1 MSFIGIS
8 RRQREFLSWLL
19 STEEYQ
25 SIETLL
31 KAVLERLIYAWPG
44 QAGRLFYISPYG
56 EAVGLT
62 CGEPE
67 AEVGRLTERTYQ
79 SFTRHTD
86 QSEPIVSSYA
96 LTDSHLL
103 IELPLKSGDQ
113 GVGLLHLIVDDP
125 LRQGATMS
133 PLSQD
138 EDLLVLL
145 AQAIGSEADK
155 LAMLSRARRELREL
169 NLLHELSQT
178 LVANLDLP
186 QLLHEMKVRVPQAV
200 GAERCSI
207 FLLDPTSGEL
217 VLEIP
222 GDARQFRMPADCGIV
237 GWVVTHGVGQIVND
251 VVQDSRWYNVIG
263 RDTDFT
269 TRSIL
274 CVPMRLKGRIIGAMQ
289 LLNTLDGRPFTD
301 QDMQLLT
308 TLAAQAAIAIEN
320 TRLYQSLRQE
330 HESLLTKEAE
340 VRRAIARDFHDGPT
354 QSIAAI
360 AMSIE
365 FVKRL
370 FRAMPEQVPAELAT
384 MTTLVNKALH
394 EIRTLLFEL
403 RPLGLETQ
411 GLHVALQR
419 YVERWHDASGR
430 GIQLRLEVTS
440 AIPRLPAE
448 QEAAVFMIL
457 QEATSNAHKHAQGT
471 EISIQLRVEHQRLI
485 ACVQDDGGGFDL
497 TEVEAHSRAG
507 VAFGLLNMH
516 ERAER
521 IGAELRIS
529 SVPAHG
535 TSVELSVPLC
545 TTHPTSEQEPKAR
558 AVGEA

>member
-1 MSFIGIS
+1 MTK
-8 RRQREFLSWLL
+8 R
-19 STEEYQ
+19 
-25 SIETLL
+25 
-31 KAVLERLIYAWPG
+31 A
-44 QAGRLFYISPYG
+44 
-56 EAVGLT
+56 
-62 CGEPE
+62 
-67 AEVGRLTERTYQ
+67 YQ
-79 SFTRHTD
+79 SFTRHPD

-96 LTDSHLL
+96 LADSHLL

-113 GVGLLHLIVDDP
+113 GVGLLHLIVDDQSE
-125 LRQGATMS
+125 RGATTS
-133 PLSQD
+133 LLSQD

-155 LAMLSRARRELREL
+155 LAMLSRARRDLREL
-169 NLLHELSQT
+169 NLIHELSQT
-178 LVANLDLP
+178 LVANLDLS
-186 QLLHEMKVRVPQAV
+186 QLLHEMKLRVPRAV

-207 FLLDPTSGEL
+207 FLLDPISGEL

-251 VVQDSRWYNVIG
+251 VVQDSRWYDAIG

-274 CVPMRLKGRIIGAMQ
+274 CVPMRLKERIIGAMQ

-330 HESLLTKEAE
+330 HERLLAKEAE
-340 VRRAIARDFHDGPT
+340 VRHAIARDFHDGPA

-365 FVKRL
+365 FIKRL
-370 FRAMPEQVPAELAT
+370 FKVMPEQVPTELAT
-384 MTTLVNKALH
+384 LTNLVKKTSH

-411 GLHVALQR
+411 GLLVTLQH
-419 YVERWHDASGR
+419 YVERWRDASGN
-430 GIQLRLEVTS
+430 GIKLRLEVS
-440 AIPRLPAE
+440 ATIPRLPAE
-448 QEAAVFMIL
+448 QEAATFMIL
-457 QEATSNAHKHAQGT
+457 QEAMSNAHKHAQSM
-471 EISIQLRVEHQRLI
+471 EITVQLHVEHQQLI
-485 ACVQDDGGGFDL
+485 ARVQDSGRGFDL
-497 TEVEAHSRAG
+497 KEVEAHYRAG
-507 VAFGLLNMH
+507 MAFGLLNMR

-521 IGAELRIS
+521 IGAELRIT
-529 SVPAHG
+529 SVLDQG
-535 TSVELSVPLC
+535 TSVELSIPLR
-545 TTHPTSEQEPKAR
+545 TTHPIDDELKVR
-558 AVGEA
+558 MLGEA

>member
-8 RRQREFLSWLL
+8 QRQREFLTWLL
-19 STEEYQ
+19 STEEHQ

-31 KAVLERLIYAWPG
+31 NAVLERLIHAWPA
-44 QAGRLFYISPYG
+44 QAGRLFYISPYS

-67 AEVGRLTERTYQ
+67 AEVGTLTERAYQ
-79 SFTRHTD
+79 SFTRHPD
-86 QSEPIVSSYA
+86 QSEPIISSYA
-96 LTDSHLL
+96 LADSHLL

-113 GVGLLHLIVDDP
+113 GVGLLHLIVDDQSK
-125 LRQGATMS
+125 RGATTS
-133 PLSQD
+133 PISQD

-155 LAMLSRARRELREL
+155 LAMLSRARRDLREL
-169 NLLHELSQT
+169 NLIHELSQT
-178 LVANLDLP
+178 LVANLDLS
-186 QLLHEMKVRVPQAV
+186 QLLHEMKLRVPKAV

-207 FLLDPTSGEL
+207 FLLDPISGEL

-237 GWVVTHGVGQIVND
+237 GWVVTHGIGQIVND
-251 VVQDSRWYNVIG
+251 VVQDSRWYDAIG

-274 CVPMRLKGRIIGAMQ
+274 CVPMRLKERIIGAMQ

-330 HESLLTKEAE
+330 HERLLAKEAE
-340 VRRAIARDFHDGPT
+340 VRHAIARDFHDGPA

-365 FVKRL
+365 FIKRL
-370 FRAMPEQVPAELAT
+370 FKVMPEQVPTELAT
-384 MTTLVNKALH
+384 LTNLVNKTSH

-411 GLHVALQR
+411 GLLVTLQH
-419 YVERWHDASGR
+419 YVERWRDASGN
-430 GIQLRLEVTS
+430 GIKLRLEVTGT
-440 AIPRLPAE
+440 IPRLPAE
-448 QEAAVFMIL
+448 QEAATFMIL
-457 QEATSNAHKHAQGT
+457 QEAMSNAHKHAQSM
-471 EISIQLRVEHQRLI
+471 EITIQLCVERQQLI
-485 ACVQDDGGGFDL
+485 ARVQDSGRGFDL
-497 TEVEAHSRAG
+497 KEVEAHYRAG
-507 VAFGLLNMH
+507 MAFGLLNMR

-521 IGAELRIS
+521 IGAELRIT
-529 SVPAHG
+529 SVLDQG
-535 TSVELSVPLC
+535 TIVELSIPLR
-545 TTHPTSEQEPKAR
+545 TTHPIEEELKVRMLGDA
-558 AVGEA
+558 